1 MGEAL
6 NGLKRTM
13 MCGEPRE
20 VNVGEKI
27 TLMGW
32 VQRNRKLGGL
42 QFIDLRDRTGI
53 MQIVFGEEINAE
65 SFEKAKAV
73 RPEYCVAVTGEV
85 VLREAPNA
93 SMETGMVELKCESIK
108 VLSESE
114 TPPIYIKEGLDAAE
128 NIRLKYR
135 YLDLRRPDMQKIF
148 MIRNRT
154 TKAVRDYLDNNGFL
168 EIETPILNKST
179 PEGARDYY
187 NAAIREK
194 EDFYNKASATYAEI
208 SGKRDTAEKD
218 LYQANKDIMRVTQQI
233 NACLDENKENEA
245 MQYAMKKSTLENK
258 INVLKDTIEE
268 MKEAQ
273 THQKDIRDQAAEE
286 LQKLKE
292 EKEQVLFQMEA
303 DSQIIELHQSMDSLN
318 TNNESDRMLER
329 VREGARKTRERAEGS
344 RIAYDSSAQ
353 ANERRLANS
362 ERERN
367 ARQILDDMKRQR
379 GNK

>member
-1 MGEAL
+1 MTNFMFIIIVAIVLIAL
-6 NGLKRTM
+6 VLFFTPFGKQLRVKFKGRTD
-13 MCGEPRE
+13 E
-20 VNVGEKI
+20 V
-27 TLMGW
+27 MR
-32 VQRNRKLGGL
+32 Q
-42 QFIDLRDRTGI
+42 
-53 MQIVFGEEINAE
+53 
-65 SFEKAKAV
+65 
-73 RPEYCVAVTGEV
+73 
-85 VLREAPNA
+85 
-93 SMETGMVELKCESIK
+93 
-108 VLSESE
+108 
-114 TPPIYIKEGLDAAE
+114 DA
-128 NIRLKYR
+128 
-135 YLDLRRPDMQKIF
+135 Q
-148 MIRNRT
+148 
-154 TKAVRDYLDNNGFL
+154 
-168 EIETPILNKST
+168 T

-273 THQKDIRDQAAEE
+273 AHQKDIRDQAAEE

>member
-1 MGEAL
+1 
-6 NGLKRTM
+6 
-13 MCGEPRE
+13 
-20 VNVGEKI
+20 
-27 TLMGW
+27 
-32 VQRNRKLGGL
+32 
-42 QFIDLRDRTGI
+42 
-53 MQIVFGEEINAE
+53 
-65 SFEKAKAV
+65 
-73 RPEYCVAVTGEV
+73 
-85 VLREAPNA
+85 
-93 SMETGMVELKCESIK
+93 
-108 VLSESE
+108 
-114 TPPIYIKEGLDAAE
+114 
-128 NIRLKYR
+128 
-135 YLDLRRPDMQKIF
+135 

-292 EKEQVLFQMEA
+292 EKEQVL
-303 DSQIIELHQSMDSLN
+303 SL
-318 TNNESDRMLER
+318 
-329 VREGARKTRERAEGS
+329 
-344 RIAYDSSAQ
+344 Y
-353 ANERRLANS
+353 
-362 ERERN
+362 
-367 ARQILDDMKRQR
+367 
-379 GNK
+379 